1 MAKHEAKPID
11 SIQVGRKLQVKN
23 PKGVVKIKPKLK
35 DKPITT
41 EEAIAP
47 ELKLFSKVKVNV
59 NRFFP
64 SDKYSGIYIG
74 TTPDGMV
81 LIDFNETGLGAF
93 QGTPLHKNGIVE
105 FSPDEVYFNGVTLS
119 KMSLLDKKP
128 PLLYHRKPTMR
139 AS

>member
-47 ELKLFSKVKVNV
+47 ELKLLVK
-59 NRFFP
+59 
-64 SDKYSGIYIG
+64 
-74 TTPDGMV
+74 
-81 LIDFNETGLGAF
+81 
-93 QGTPLHKNGIVE
+93 
-105 FSPDEVYFNGVTLS
+105 
-119 KMSLLDKKP
+119 
-128 PLLYHRKPTMR
+128 
-139 AS
+139 